1 MSEPDVALLVYSEWK
16 RLHCGTREI
25 VRLCSK
31 PTWRKILSTPWLWW
45 SHFMVARRH
54 ATVFQSARIA
64 TLFVRAFL
72 TLGSVSKRI
81 GELPVKVWTKEPPEV
96 T

>member
-1 MSEPDVALLVYSEWK
+1 MGEPNVSLLYSEWK
-16 RLHCGTREI
+16 RLHCEPREM
-25 VRLCSK
+25 VRLCRQPK
-31 PTWRKILSTPWLWW
+31 WKKVLSTPWLWW

-54 ATVFQSARIA
+54 ATVFQAARLA
-64 TLFVRAFL
+64 TLFVWAFL
-72 TLGSVSKRI
+72 TVGGASKRI